1 MRQDRQS
8 AQKGPCVVVA
18 LDSPNLEKALGL
30 VDELRGL
37 RCWYKI
43 GCQLFARHGR
53 RAVDELVKRG
63 RDVFVDLKVNGHPAT
78 DDALGR
84 EIATWGV
91 RLVDIHLALGRKAI
105 LGFLEGL
112 GSRETRPKVLGVTVL
127 TSHADVS
134 TLGLREDRHETVLRL
149 AGFAKKVGLDGVVAA
164 AADVPYIKKR
174 YEDFLV
180 VTPGI
185 RPSGSPAHEQ
195 RHVATPFGA
204 TKAGAD
210 FLVIGRPITQAANP
224 REALEAILDEVAA
237 ASRGPA
243 ACEHGD
249 TTWPLAATSA

>member
-1 MRQDRQS
+1 MREHRQS

-37 RCWYKI
+37 QCWYKV
-43 GCQLFARHGR
+43 GCQLFARYGR
-53 RAVDELVKRG
+53 RAVDELVELH

-78 DDALGR
+78 DYTLGQD
-84 EIATWGV
+84 IATWNV
-91 RLVDIHLALGRKAI
+91 RLVDIHLSLGEAMIRQ
-105 LGFLEGL
+105 FLEGL
-112 GSRETRPKVLGVTVL
+112 GSAQNRPKVLGVTVL

-134 TLGLREDRHETVLRL
+134 ALGLQECRRETVLRL
-149 AGFAKKVGLDGVVAA
+149 AGFAKRMGLDGVVAA
-164 AADVPYIKKR
+164 AADVPYIKER
-174 YEDFLV
+174 YKDFLV

-210 FLVIGRPITQAANP
+210 FLVIGRPITEADDP
-224 REALEAILDEVAA
+224 REALRAILKEVEA
-237 ASRGPA
+237 ASSGPA
-243 ACEHGD
+243 ACERSD
-249 TTWPLAATSA
+249 TPWPLAATSA